1 MELIAGHTM
10 GTPEYTVEEA
20 MELFAGI
27 GLDGIEIVVQDDFRC
42 GTPNHVD
49 EVYLQKIKDAAKHSN
64 IRIICLTPYYCR
76 FNDLD
81 DAVRGTDIEGVKK
94 AIGYAVF
101 LGVEFVRI

>member
-27 GLDGIEIVVQDDFRC
+27 GLDGIEIVVQDDYRC
-42 GTPNHVD
+42 GIPNHVD

-64 IRIICLTPYYCR
+64 IRSYALHRIIAGLMTWMM
-76 FNDLD
+76 L
-81 DAVRGTDIEGVKK
+81 
-94 AIGYAVF
+94 YANLILRV
-101 LGVEFVRI
+101 